1 MDYIWLGPKVIQKLF
16 ESYYQRGAGH
26 KVVKLLSIRDAIFPA
41 GDHVAGGG
49 GGKGTGPHY
58 YYYVVKP
65 KAESKYQ
72 LVFLTGLWTEW

>member
-26 KVVKLLSIRDAIFPA
+26 KVGKLLSIRDAIFPA

-49 GGKGTGPHY
+49 GGKGTGPTLLLLCCQAQSRSQ
-58 YYYVVKP
+58 VP
-65 KAESKYQ
+65 
-72 LVFLTGLWTEW
+72 TGLRKDRMIDC